1 MYIVRIVIFIAHGT
15 FVGSIRV
22 DPHKPVQVL
31 VDTTLA
37 FGASTRR
44 FTLRER
50 PNAHL
55 VSLDSKQENEDAD
68 AKTHSL
74 LGLPEEDT
82 ELEVRAIISENSI
95 ITIIII
101 IIITVIMS
109 FSNQSKAIIFI
120 SMPACREIS
129 IFWFKCIN
137 DSWKPGHQGIYKATE
152 IV

>member
-1 MYIVRIVIFIAHGT
+1 M
-15 FVGSIRV
+15 

-55 VSLDSKQENEDAD
+55 GNLDSKQEKDDAD
-68 AKTHSL
+68 AGRHSL

-82 ELEVRAIISENSI
+82 ELEVRAGW
-95 ITIIII
+95 
-101 IIITVIMS
+101 
-109 FSNQSKAIIFI
+109 AIVL
-120 SMPACREIS
+120 SMGPHGEQK
-129 IFWFKCIN
+129 IFWGEDKMFTSVLLNINCVFCIKR
-137 DSWKPGHQGIYKATE
+137 SSE
-152 IV
+152 

>member
-1 MYIVRIVIFIAHGT
+1 MKYGLFVIAHGT

-31 VDTTLA
+31 VDSTLA

-55 VSLDSKQENEDAD
+55 MNLDSKQEKDDAD
-68 AKTHSL
+68 AGTHSL

-82 ELEVRAIISENSI
+82 ELEVR
-95 ITIIII
+95 TF
-101 IIITVIMS
+101 TDD
-109 FSNQSKAIIFI
+109 
-120 SMPACREIS
+120 
-129 IFWFKCIN
+129 WKCGQHSSVHN
-137 DSWKPGHQGIYKATE
+137 EHADYSY
-152 IV
+152 